1 MLLESGDRESWNAPE
16 YSTVTLPCRAA
27 LLFCLALAAPLTARA
42 DAVDD
47 AARLYQQGKTDEALG
62 HIERYLDDR
71 PTDAR
76 ARFLK
81 AQLLSQQGRT
91 EEAIALY
98 TGLIEEFPELAEP
111 YNNLAVI
118 YAQQGRYVLARD
130 YLERAVAAFP
140 EYSVALENLGDV
152 YAKFAETSYQEAAR
166 YDPGNAQLQNKIAAL
181 EKLRPDQA
189 PTPVFRTPPPPKP
202 VGSGVRRGASP
213 R

>member
-1 MLLESGDRESWNAPE
+1 MTPPR
-16 YSTVTLPCRAA
+16 RAA
-27 LLFCLALAAPLTARA
+27 LLICLALAAAPLTARA

-62 HIERYLDDR
+62 RIERYLADQ
-71 PTDAR
+71 PSDAR

-81 AQLLSQQGRT
+81 AQLLVQQGKT
-91 EEAIALY
+91 DEAVTLY
-98 TGLIEEFPELAEP
+98 SGLIEQYPELAEP

-118 YAQQGRYVLARD
+118 YAQQGRYQLARD

-152 YAKFAETSYQEAAR
+152 YAKFAETSYRDAAR
-166 YDPGNAQLQNKIAAL
+166 YDPGNSQLQTKIAAL
-181 EKLRPDQA
+181 EKLRPDET
-189 PTPVFRTPPPPKP
+189 PTPVFHTPPPPKKM
-202 VGSGVRRGASP
+202 GGGIKKGASP